1 MVTPASKGY
10 IPTPLPQ
17 HQATT
22 LAMAMTATPLAQTR
36 SLTVPLMSA
45 VEEQGHSPSPKV
57 PQVTGM
63 APDLILGATLPSF
76 GASAVTAGV
85 PPTVSVAPRKS
96 TTQRAAIL
104 SKKVSPPTLISDSVQ
119 GGFTELTS
127 IVSHTVTSLVTEAEG
142 PQAGT
147 VPLVPTTYPLSQ
159 VSARTASREGPLVLL
174 PQLAEAHGTPA
185 GLQPQED
192 QVRRATTEQTGRS
205 APAQSIA
212 EGSMEAEV
220 NASATCVVSDLLGP
234 SVLWIVPKTWPSPC
248 HLRKLCLLRF
258 LFIFNLCY
266 KMALV
271 SLTSLNPI

>member
-1 MVTPASKGY
+1 
-10 IPTPLPQ
+10 
-17 HQATT
+17 
-22 LAMAMTATPLAQTR
+22 MAMTATPLAQTR